1 MDVGREGVGVVVG
14 GVAVGVGVVTDGE
27 GGAWVDDEGVGVV
40 TEFPQPV
47 AKTIRIKRSAPP
59 LTRVLLFIPNLS
71 IPYYTRYP
79 HCAKSSN

>member
-1 MDVGREGVGVVVG
+1 MGREDVGVVVG
-14 GVAVGVGVVTDGE
+14 EEGGVG
-27 GGAWVDDEGVGVV
+27 VDDEGASVV

-59 LTRVLLFIPNLS
+59 LTRVLQFIPHLS

-79 HCAKSSN
+79 CFQNGLYSWAGFLP